1 VQNAVLTHAESCYT
15 FLQAYFAG
23 VALCRLL
30 DYIADALMNLIARF
44 SRRRNSHCTTS
55 SDDLVAVHIAAAEQQ
70 LCSMHDAAQD
80 SSSKDVSHACPA
92 SPKHVN
98 IRDLEEGSCK
108 GEFIASG
115 AISDAPAEPSS
126 NGEPVVALIGD
137 PPPEDDLDRAVAA
150 AVEQL
155 GDDSCGHLIRTSI
168 LVWLAL
174 SLHNLPEGLA
184 TIVG

>member
-1 VQNAVLTHAESCYT
+1 MACFADPCNACCTA
-15 FLQAYFAG
+15 LQAFFGG

-30 DYIADALMNLIARF
+30 DYFADALMTLIARV
-44 SRRRNSHCTTS
+44 SRRRHSHSTTS

-70 LCSMHDAAQD
+70 LCSMHDAAQLR
-80 SSSKDVSHACPA
+80 SRKEASHARPA
-92 SPKHVN
+92 SPKHVH
-98 IRDLEEGSCK
+98 ISDLEEGSCK
-108 GEFIASG
+108 GDLIATGTVSETPAG
-115 AISDAPAEPSS
+115 ASSD
-126 NGEPVVALIGD
+126 GEPAVALISK
-137 PPPEDDLDRAVAA
+137 PPPEDDHDRAIAA

-155 GDDSCGHLIRTSI
+155 GDDGCGHLIRTSI